1 MVKRSG
7 SIRERR
13 AVDGKLR
20 SHLEWPYTVAI
31 AYIVLSLFSQE
42 IKIFNHNDDQALN

>member
-1 MVKRSG
+1 MIKQSG
-7 SIRERR
+7 NIRERR

-31 AYIVLSLFSQE
+31 AYNIIVLNAPFFTRDKD
-42 IKIFNHNDDQALN
+42 I